1 MLEYEGSVETH
12 IVGLQASGIV
22 HTTRQRGRAKGEA
35 QERKGGNTMKDTKQ
49 RAKDI
54 LDAYVDHVKDTWCED
69 RNKPLVTTNVYDNFA
84 KGVRA
89 IMPDVNAKTI
99 DEMYSASGFNT
110 GKYRNNITATRWYE
124 TSCYDNARKLI
135 TYLLDHAERDKP
147 KSFADTMN
155 DAGAIVFK
163 RARNYFDRESGGCNV
178 DKYDARRAID
188 ALVFANVV
196 TKTPI
201 MTRGKVHIYLYTFI
215 R

>member
-1 MLEYEGSVETH
+1 M
-12 IVGLQASGIV
+12 Q
-22 HTTRQRGRAKGEA
+22 
-35 QERKGGNTMKDTKQ
+35 DTKQ

-54 LDAYVDHVKDTWCED
+54 LDAYVDHVKNTWHND
-69 RNKPLVTTNVYDNFA
+69 QDKPLVTTNVYDNFI

-89 IMPDVNAKTI
+89 IMPDVNENTI
-99 DEMYSASGFNT
+99 DEMFAASGFKT
-110 GKYRNNITATRWYE
+110 GKYRNNLTATRWYE
-124 TSCYDNARKLI
+124 TRCYDNARKLI

-155 DAGAIVFK
+155 DAGARVSK
-163 RARNYFDRESGGCNV
+163 RAHNYFDEGDSCSV

-215 R
+215 H

>member
-1 MLEYEGSVETH
+1 M
-12 IVGLQASGIV
+12 Q
-22 HTTRQRGRAKGEA
+22 
-35 QERKGGNTMKDTKQ
+35 DTKQ

-54 LDAYVDHVKDTWCED
+54 LDAYVGYVRNTWHND
-69 RNKPLVTTNVYDNFA
+69 RVKPLVTTNVYDNFV

-89 IMPDVNAKTI
+89 IMPDVDENTI
-99 DEMYSASGFNT
+99 DEMYTASGFDT
-110 GKYRNNITATRWYE
+110 GKYRNNVNATRWYE
-124 TSCYDNARKLI
+124 TSCYDNVRKLI
-135 TYLLDHAERDKP
+135 AYLLDHAEQDKP

-155 DAGAIVFK
+155 DAGAMVFK
-163 RARNYFDRESGGCNV
+163 RARNYFSREGGGCNV

-215 R
+215 Q